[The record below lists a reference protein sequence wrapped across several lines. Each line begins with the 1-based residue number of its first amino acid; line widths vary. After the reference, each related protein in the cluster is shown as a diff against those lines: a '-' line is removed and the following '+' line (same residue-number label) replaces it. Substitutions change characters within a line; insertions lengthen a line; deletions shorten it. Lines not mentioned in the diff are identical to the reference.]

1 FMTRMRSILSGI
13 SYSTV
18 SSEEMVALRE
28 RDYQV
33 SVYLIFSLMGQFVQT
48 EVHNS
53 VGRADCIV
61 HTRDV
66 IYVFE
71 FKLWSK
77 GTPQEALAQI
87 KANGYDTPFRA
98 SGKRVVLI
106 GVSFDEQKRTI
117 GAWEAE

>member
-1 FMTRMRSILSGI
+1 
-13 SYSTV
+13 
-18 SSEEMVALRE
+18 
-28 RDYQV
+28 
-33 SVYLIFSLMGQFVQT
+33 MGQFVQT

-53 VGRADCIV
+53 VGRADCVV

-87 KANGYDTPFRA
+87 KSKGYALPYEVT
-98 SGKRVVLI
+98 GKRVVLI
-106 GVSFDEQKRTI
+106 GASFDERKHTL
-117 GAWEAE
+117 GAWEVKTL